1 MCYSAQVYAEV
12 RKLERTLGVKIDPDW
27 YAAEFW
33 TGRGKAPGKR
43 PRMPRAME
51 REALA
56 HAPADIQ
63 RAVREADQ
71 AEIHQLTAELFKQR
85 ARVVTA
91 ERSLKTRDTKKARED
106 VRIGSDKV
114 AAAQRRLEELKS
126 AAAGDRGRI
135 YPGHYAM
142 VVVREAHGYVARPMR
157 YRCRL
162 PGWTEAV
169 ERKYPG
175 TYNARRDRL
184 EASWGRVFG
193 HSHGVVV
200 ATAFYEHVDRDGQ
213 DQVVEFRPDDGR
225 DMIAACLWTR
235 TTERD
240 GAALYSFAA
249 VTDDPPPEVLAAGHD
264 RCIVPIRRGRL
275 DDWLTPDPSN
285 LAGLYDVL
293 DDRERPHYAHREAA

>member
-1 MCYSAQVYAEV
+1 MCYSAMVYAEV

-33 TGRGKAPGKR
+33 TKRGKDPGKR
-43 PRMPRAME
+43 PRMPRALE

-56 HAPADIQ
+56 QAPTDIQ
-63 RAVREADQ
+63 EAIGEADQ
-71 AEIHQLTAELFKQR
+71 AEIHALTEELFKQR
-85 ARVVTA
+85 ARVVAA
-91 ERSLKTRDTKKARED
+91 ERSLKTKETKKARED

-114 AAAQRRLEELKS
+114 AAAQRRLDELK
-126 AAAGDRGRI
+126 AADAGNRGRI
-135 YPGHYAM
+135 YPGHYAL
-142 VVVREAHGYVARPMR
+142 VVVREGGRHVARPMR

-193 HSHGVVV
+193 HTHGVVV
-200 ATAFYEHVDRDGQ
+200 ARAFYEHVERDGQ
-213 DQVVEFRPDDGR
+213 DQVLEFRPSDGR

-235 TTERD
+235 TMERD
-240 GAALYSFAA
+240 GTELYSFAA
-249 VTDDPPPEVLAAGHD
+249 VTDDPPPEVLDAGHD
-264 RCIVPIRRGRL
+264 RCIVPIRRERL
-275 DDWLTPDPSN
+275 VDWLRPDASN
-285 LAGLYDVL
+285 LARLYDVL
-293 DDRERPHYAHREAA
+293 DDRERPYYEHREAA